1 MAHIATGAVED
12 EVTDSIERILRE
24 CSTIEDMA
32 ALDPQPEAAEWQ
44 AFVAYARASP
54 TAECANA
61 LGSCYYCGVGVAE
74 DSEEAARC
82 FRRAADQGHALAQCK
97 LGWCYEIGEGVATD
111 MHAAIRLYRLAAAQ
125 HQPRAEF
132 NLGMCYDK
140 GECVNQDSEEAVRL
154 FRLAAAH
161 GHEDAVSVLRRL
173 NLPLSIPEP

>member
-1 MAHIATGAVED
+1 
-12 EVTDSIERILRE
+12 
-24 CSTIEDMA
+24 
-32 ALDPQPEAAEWQ
+32 
-44 AFVAYARASP
+44 
-54 TAECANA
+54 
-61 LGSCYYCGVGVAE
+61 
-74 DSEEAARC
+74 
-82 FRRAADQGHALAQCK
+82 
-97 LGWCYEIGEGVATD
+97 
-111 MHAAIRLYRLAAAQ
+111 MHAAIRLHRLAAAQ